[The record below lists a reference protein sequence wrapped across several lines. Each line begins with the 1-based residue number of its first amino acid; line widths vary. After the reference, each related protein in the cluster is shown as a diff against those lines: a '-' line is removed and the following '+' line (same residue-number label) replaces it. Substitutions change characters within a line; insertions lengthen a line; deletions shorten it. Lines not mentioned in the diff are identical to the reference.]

1 MRFIKTSSL
10 YPLMVIAG
18 LWVAACL
25 AGCHKKDYPCPG
37 LGQTS
42 EADMNLF
49 DEDGQLKESK
59 KQKKTKDKNNG
70 LVNKKQPKKLRAP
83 RKTHI

>member
-1 MRFIKTSSL
+1 MGYIKKSSPHIYIL
-10 YPLMVIAG
+10 I
-18 LWVAACL
+18 ACL
-25 AGCHKKDYPCPG
+25 LVAMAIGGCHKKDYPCPG

-42 EADMNLF
+42 EADMNQF
-49 DEDGQLKESK
+49 DEDGQLKETK
-59 KQKKTKDKNNG
+59 KQKKIKDKSNG

>member
-1 MRFIKTSSL
+1 MRYVKKPSL
-10 YPLMVIAG
+10 HVYILIAG
-18 LWVAACL
+18 LLGAMAIG
-25 AGCHKKDYPCPG
+25 GCHKKDYPCPG

-49 DEDGQLKESK
+49 DEDGQLKETK
-59 KQKKTKDKNNG
+59 KQKKTKDKSNG